1 MKPLEGKTA
10 FVTGAAQGNGFGISK
25 VLMEKGAC
33 VIMTDKSG
41 IVKESEKKL
50 EEMTGQQGEHI
61 LYNGRDSGGQRGRSR
76 KRRGIPSGIHRYFSQ

>member
-50 EEMTGQQGEHI
+50 EEMTGQRGSISYIMDVTQA
-61 LYNGRDSGGQRGRSR
+61 DSVEEVVKDAESR
-76 KRRGIPSGIHRYFSQ
+76 VGSIDI